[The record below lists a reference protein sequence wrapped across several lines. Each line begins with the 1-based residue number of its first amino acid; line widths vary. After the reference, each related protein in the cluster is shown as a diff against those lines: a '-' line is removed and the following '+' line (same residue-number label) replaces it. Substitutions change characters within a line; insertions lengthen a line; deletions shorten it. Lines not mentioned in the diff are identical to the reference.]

1 MNMAMEAIQDTVD
14 TVDTAIA
21 PNPERTRLEDLQ
33 VQRGEIL
40 VPAAPVV
47 ENLPLGAAQTSSGR
61 ISAVRFLD
69 EPVEKLPF
77 DKDDLIRLDDALTFG
92 TRTTGV
98 KFTIYLGEL
107 GDNANDRAFDLLDSL
122 DDPDHSALIAVSPGE
137 RKIEVVSGA
146 GVVGKVGDRICQLG
160 VTAAVPAFREGK
172 LIDGL
177 VAAVKVMSAAARP
190 VGH

>member
-1 MNMAMEAIQDTVD
+1 M
-14 TVDTAIA
+14 
-21 PNPERTRLEDLQ
+21 EDLQ

-146 GVVGKVGDRICQLG
+146 AVVGKVGDRICQLG